1 MIKLPGRKEI
11 QGTGGQV
18 LIEDIFPITVISLK
32 EDQAEKGDLLKTG
45 ETGRIGGTTKAVE
58 GR

>member
-1 MIKLPGRKEI
+1 M

-18 LIEDIFPITVISLK
+18 LIEDISPITVIYLK
-32 EDQAEKGDLLKTG
+32 EEPEEKRDLLKTG